1 MSIPRWNP
9 SPTTTKQEAYLLS
22 RLTRTRRLYRFL
34 RLHRRDLFDES
45 FQDELE
51 TMYRATGAGKPPC
64 PPALL
69 AMACLLQGYQKVS
82 DAEAVELTV
91 VDLRWQMVLERLGE
105 AGPAFAQGTLVDFRN
120 RMVRTDMDRRLL
132 ERTVALAK
140 KTGEFDP
147 KKLPKTLR
155 VAIDSAPLEG
165 AGRVED
171 TINLLWHAARKIVE
185 GMVLLLESDK
195 ETVCQQAGIP
205 LLLAAS
211 AKGALDRDWSQP
223 GATQEALEQLTQ
235 QLEAL
240 VTWLSF
246 HHGALMG
253 LPPVSP
259 YVRVLE
265 QVIQQDL
272 EPDPDPANDELRL
285 RDGVA
290 KDRRISVEEAEM
302 RHGRKSKSQRIDGYK
317 RHIVTDLDSGLIL
330 ACALTPAN
338 RPEAEA
344 VPSLEQDLAAQ
355 GLTVD
360 ELQVDQAYV
369 NSSLAQAVRAR
380 GGLVLCRPR
389 VTNNGELFRK
399 EDFTLDLEHMTL
411 HCPAGH
417 QKPIQLG
424 KTVVFDAPLCRD
436 CLLRPRCT
444 DASANRGRTV
454 SIAADEPIQQQLRE
468 RIKTPEGRAALRE
481 RVAVE
486 HDLAHVVYR
495 QGDQARYFTQRKNL
509 YDLRRTGAIGNLEKI
524 QRVNQQQHGQMAA

>member
-9 SPTTTKQEAYLLS
+9 STSTTEQESYLLS
-22 RLTRTRRLYRFL
+22 RLRRTRKLYGFL
-34 RLHRRDLFDES
+34 RVHRRELFDDG
-45 FQDELE
+45 FQEELE

-91 VDLRWQMVLERLGE
+91 VDRRWQMVLDRLGE
-105 AGPAFAQGTLVDFRN
+105 DEAAFAQGTLVDFRS

-132 ERTVALAK
+132 ERTAALAN
-140 KTGEFDP
+140 KTKGFDA

-155 VAIDSAPLEG
+155 VAIDSAPLQG

-171 TINLLWHAARKIVE
+171 TINLLWHTARKIVE
-185 GMVLLLESDK
+185 GMALMLESDK

-205 LLLAAS
+205 LLLASS
-211 AKGALDRDWSQP
+211 AKAALDRDWSQP
-223 GATQEALEQLTQ
+223 GATQEALEQLTD
-235 QLEAL
+235 QLESL
-240 VTWLSF
+240 VTWMSF
-246 HHGALMG
+246 HHRAAMA

-259 YVRVLE
+259 YVQALE
-265 QVIQQDL
+265 QVIGQDL
-272 EPDPDPANDELRL
+272 EPDPDPTNDELRL

-290 KDRRISVEEAEM
+290 KDRRISVEEAQM

-317 RHIVTDLDSGLIL
+317 RHVATDLDSGLIL

-344 VPSLEQDLAAQ
+344 VPSLEADLTAQ
-355 GLTVD
+355 GLQVD
-360 ELQVDQAYV
+360 ELEVDQAYV
-369 NSSLAQAVRAR
+369 NSTMAQDIRAR
-380 GGLVLCRPR
+380 GGRVLCRPR
-389 VTNNGELFRK
+389 VTHNGELFRK
-399 EDFTLDLEHMTL
+399 EDFTLDLAQMTL
-411 HCPAGH
+411 TCPAGH

-424 KTVVFDAPLCRD
+424 KTVAFDPALCRD

-444 DASANRGRTV
+444 DASPDRGRTV

-468 RIKTPEGRAALRE
+468 RIKTPQGRAALRE

-486 HDLAHVVYR
+486 HDLSHIVYR
-495 QGDQARYFTQRKNL
+495 QGDQARYFTLRKNL
-509 YDLRRTGAIGNLEKI
+509 YDLRRAGAIQNLETT
-524 QRVNQQQHGQMAA
+524 QRVNQQLPVQMAA

>member
-9 SPTTTKQEAYLLS
+9 STSTTDQETMLLG
-22 RLTRTRRLYRFL
+22 RLTRTRKLYRFL
-34 RLHRRDLFDES
+34 RVHRRELFDDS

-51 TMYRATGAGKPPC
+51 TMYRATGAGLPPC
-64 PPALL
+64 PPAQM
-69 AMACLLQGYQKVS
+69 AMACLLQGYQMVS

-91 VDLRWQMVLERLGE
+91 VDRRWQMVLDRLGE
-105 AGPAFAQGTLVDFRN
+105 DKAAFGQGTLADFRA
-120 RMVRTDMDRRLL
+120 RLIRTDMDRRLL
-132 ERTVALAK
+132 ERTIALAK
-140 KTGEFDP
+140 KTKGFDP

-185 GMVLLLESDK
+185 GMALMLESDS
-195 ETVCQQAGIP
+195 ETLCQQAGIP
-205 LLLAAS
+205 LLLASS
-211 AKGALDRDWSQP
+211 AKAALDRDWSQP
-223 GATQEALEQLTQ
+223 GATQAALEQLTD

-246 HHGALMG
+246 HHGAAMA
-253 LPPVSP
+253 LPPVSA
-259 YVRVLE
+259 YVQVLE

-290 KDRRISVEEAEM
+290 KDRRISVEEEQM

-317 RHIVTDLDSGLIL
+317 RHIAKDLDTGLIL

-344 VPSLEQDLAAQ
+344 VPNLAADMAAQ

-360 ELQVDQAYV
+360 ELSVDQAFV
-369 NSSLAQAVRAR
+369 NSSLAQDTRAR
-380 GGLVLCRPR
+380 GGVVLCRPR
-389 VTNNGELFRK
+389 ATNNGELFRK
-399 EDFTLDLEHMTL
+399 EDFILDLEQMTL
-411 HCPAGH
+411 RCPAGH
-417 QKPIQLG
+417 HKPIQLG
-424 KTVVFDAPLCRD
+424 KTVAFDAPLCRD

-444 DASANRGRTV
+444 NASPDRGRTV
-454 SIAADEPIQQQLRE
+454 SIAADEPVQQQLRE

-481 RVAVE
+481 RVGVE
-486 HDLAHVVYR
+486 HGLAHIVYR

-509 YDLRRTGAIGNLEKI
+509 YDLRRSGAIQNLETI
-524 QRVNQQQHGQMAA
+524 QRINKQLPVKMVA